1 MARKVSLLVKPCW
14 RELSLS
20 FMKNTLLNRVI
31 VGALFAGLFGLIP
44 LSAQT
49 AASTDNAPGSKLP
62 SPILDN
68 DEMMQL
74 QKAREQVLGANP
86 DLKAEEEKLKALH
99 DSVQNQIPAPTADQR
114 NAMFAEWK
122 SYQKTMRAAM
132 LKIDPTLAP
141 LFAKL
146 DSARKHG
153 APSPF
158 QPATAK

>member
-31 VGALFAGLFGLIP
+31 VGALFAGLFGVAP
-44 LSAQT
+44 MPAQT
-49 AASTDNAPGSKLP
+49 SASTNTTTATQLP
-62 SPILDN
+62 PPILDN

-99 DSVQNQIPAPTADQR
+99 DSVQSQVPPPTADQR